1 MSAKSHIRYASERK
15 LFEEAIRYNP
25 SMKSSSAKDPNRE
38 KFFENLDKMPFDK
51 LVKKYTYT
59 PSIIKRI
66 YWKVKRIA
74 KSRLKGIALMK
85 VLKKHIKKQR
95 KSFFVRLEGIRE
107 NTQKNR

>member
-1 MSAKSHIRYASERK
+1 MTKSVKPDYNRK
-15 LFEEAIRYNP
+15 
-25 SMKSSSAKDPNRE
+25 

-74 KSRLKGIALMK
+74 KR
-85 VLKKHIKKQR
+85 
-95 KSFFVRLEGIRE
+95 
-107 NTQKNR
+107 